1 MKADRMHRPKVSI
14 FLAVSLDG
22 YIAGEKGELSWLETY
37 SGDTPESTGYTA
49 LMDSVDT
56 MVFGRNTYDVVLPFE
71 PWPYAGKKIFVLTRR
86 PLTPKYGE
94 EAHEGPLDVLLSE
107 LWQKGYRHVYLD
119 GGNAA
124 RQGLALGVVDELTLS
139 WIPII
144 LGKGIP
150 LFSQGLPLR
159 HWRLLSSCALPSGI
173 LQGKYIPAE
182 RGTE

>member
-1 MKADRMHRPKVSI
+1 MERPRISI

-22 YIAGEKGELSWLETY
+22 YIAGENNDLAWLMEY

-56 MVFGRNTYDVVLPFE
+56 MVFGRNTYDVVLPFD

-86 PLTPKYGE
+86 PLMPKYGE
-94 EAHEGPLDVLLSE
+94 EAYNGPLDALLP
-107 LWQKGYRHVYLD
+107 LLVQRGGRHVYLD
-119 GGNAA
+119 GGDAA

-144 LGKGIP
+144 LGKGVP
-150 LFSQGLPLR
+150 LFSKGLPLR
-159 HWRLLSSCALPSGI
+159 HWRLQSSRALPSGI
-173 LQGKYIPAE
+173 LQGKYVPDELRKAPQ
-182 RGTE
+182 RS